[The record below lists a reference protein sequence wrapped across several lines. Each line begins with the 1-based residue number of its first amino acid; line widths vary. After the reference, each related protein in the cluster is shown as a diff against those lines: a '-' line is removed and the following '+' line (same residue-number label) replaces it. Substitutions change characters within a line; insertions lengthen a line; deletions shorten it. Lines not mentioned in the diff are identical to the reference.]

1 MLFGETTTRGRLGRG
16 HLTPWFF
23 LLGLKFA
30 RLEVGNV
37 IEAHVLLELSF
48 E

>member
-1 MLFGETTTRGRLGRG
+1 MNHKRPFGARAFDSLV
-16 HLTPWFF
+16 F

>member
-1 MLFGETTTRGRLGRG
+1 VTVTNKRPFGARAFDSL
-16 HLTPWFF
+16 FF

-37 IEAHVLLELSF
+37 IEAHILF
-48 E
+48 EFQL